1 MCHVMS
7 LLINSLGLYYVVLI
21 HNLPVRVS
29 MNAALDPESV
39 KIVMLQRFSSVPES
53 LQANAA

>member
-1 MCHVMS
+1 MS